1 MTGWAAGATPETT
14 LLDEVRRLYDG
25 RVVTAHDLDVF

>member
-1 MTGWAAGATPETT
+1 MTLADPEKA

-25 RVVTAHDLDVF
+25 RVVTPHDLDVF

>member
-1 MTGWAAGATPETT
+1 MTLPDPEKV
-14 LLDEVRRLYDG
+14 LLDEVRRLYKG

>member
-1 MTGWAAGATPETT
+1 MTLSDPEKT

-25 RVVTAHDLDVF
+25 RVIAAHDLDVF